1 MHLKQLKLAGFKS
14 FVEATAVPFPSQLV
28 AVVGPNG
35 CGKSNIIDAVRWVM
49 GESSARNLRGECMAD
64 VIFNGS
70 LNRKPVGQAAVELVF
85 DNSLGRLSGQYANYQ
100 EVAIKRVVT
109 RDNEAK
115 YYLNGTRCRRRD
127 IQDIFLGTGAGA
139 KGYAIIGQDMI
150 SKIIEARPEEL
161 KQFFEEAAGVSK
173 YKERRRETL
182 QRISHTRENLAR
194 MTDMLDELQKQI
206 TRLER
211 QAKAAKRY
219 QLLKKEER
227 LYKAQVLAMK
237 WDALKKEQQSCEQ
250 SLNALLEQSL
260 KDETDLTRMHREQI
274 QGQTLLDEAQHEQ
287 QMLQNNV
294 YQHRHE
300 VVRLEDALQQ
310 KQHERQRLGEDKQI
324 MQDEYE
330 ALLLQ
335 LKSDEADIQ
344 HSDERLVGL
353 VHTIAEKKLDLKAT
367 KNEVDQRTQHL
378 RQCNEQ
384 LQVLQNKLHQAQQAI
399 SFNQIELNHLN
410 ERRQDVHTRHEQLE
424 SELQDI
430 QLDALEDALKTLDL
444 QHDQLSQEKDQAFE
458 AFQEAGE
465 KRAHTQALFTACE
478 ENLHRLQVSIHDL
491 TTQYAAA
498 EAAQK
503 ADLKSANEAA
513 NHPFWSSCPTLV
525 ELLTVEKSWL
535 KMCEWVLAERLYA
548 TVVDAFSTPF
558 FEHLS
563 QFDGQSAVFM
573 TQEFNQQR
581 QRQTRP
587 VLRDKITGT
596 IPGLDALNDIYTAAT
611 LKEAQ
616 NWVTDLSPHQ
626 SIVTQDGY
634 WLGRGWLRYK
644 NMNHVSQEGLLARQH
659 HLHALKRDLNE
670 LQVQYDS
677 EVTNRE
683 SLHQALTAHIKDEHS
698 LKDTFNLKKE
708 AIQHLTLTREAKQNH
723 IKQARRQ
730 KERLFLE
737 LETLQAATEEL
748 SAKQMQAENALAEA
762 KSQVAAFQEEQET
775 LLVAKQSAKK
785 RVQQSQ
791 NDLDSQRQIIHE
803 TELLIA
809 EEKAKLNQLKDNMRR
824 EQHRSQQLKE
834 RIAMITERLSLVEHP
849 EAEDKQILEDK
860 LYHLQALE
868 HELSLKT
875 NEIATQQNALRDIT
889 LTINEKEAA
898 QKKLNEAIQSLKM
911 QKQAQEIQ
919 SDNLNEAMTEL
930 SEAFTK
936 ILPTLPDDLRIEQRE
951 KDILNISQ
959 QIKSL
964 GAINLVA
971 IEEYDTE
978 LRRQEELNAQ
988 RHDLTAA
995 LATLEA
1001 AIRRMDK
1008 ETELRLKDTFH
1019 QVNTAF
1025 QSLFPRL
1032 FGGGR
1037 ARLELTCDNLLEA
1050 GILVMAQPPGKKNST
1065 IHMLSGGEKAMTAI
1079 ALVFAIFQLNPAP
1092 FCMLDEVDAPLDD
1105 ANVRRFCD
1113 LVKEMSQFVQ
1123 FLFITHNKMTMELA
1137 DHLIG
1142 VTMREPGVS
1151 RIVAVDVEQALSI
1164 VK

>member
-1 MHLKQLKLAGFKS
+1 MHLKQLKLTGFKS
-14 FVEATAVPFPSQLV
+14 FVEATVVPFPSQLA

-85 DNSLGRLSGQYANYQ
+85 DNSQGRLSGQYANYQ

-109 RDNEAK
+109 RDNNAS

-139 KGYAIIGQDMI
+139 KGYAILGQDMI
-150 SKIIEARPEEL
+150 SKIIEARPDEL

-182 QRISHTRENLAR
+182 QRIHHTRENLAR
-194 MTDMLDELQKQI
+194 MTDILDELQKQI

-219 QLLKKEER
+219 QSLKKEER
-227 LYKAQVLAMK
+227 LYKAQVLTMK
-237 WDALKKEQQSCEQ
+237 WNALKKEQQSCKQ
-250 SLNALLEQSL
+250 SLNALLEQGL
-260 KDETDLTRMHREQI
+260 KDETELTRLHHEQI
-274 QGQTLLDEAQHEQ
+274 QGQTDLDEAQNKL

-300 VVRLEDALQQ
+300 VVRMEEALQQ
-310 KQHERQRLGEDKQI
+310 KQHERRRLGEDQQI
-324 MQDEYE
+324 VQDEYD

-335 LKSDEADIQ
+335 LNRDEDDIQ
-344 HSDERLVGL
+344 QSDERLVAL
-353 VHTIAEKKLDLKAT
+353 MNTITEKKHDVKAT
-367 KNEVDQRTQHL
+367 KAELDQRTKHL
-378 RQCNEQ
+378 RQCNQQCEA
-384 LQVLQNKLHQAQQAI
+384 LQDKLQQAQQAI

-410 ERRQDVHTRHEQLE
+410 ARRQETYTRHEQLE
-424 SELQDI
+424 SELKEI
-430 QLDALEDALKTLDL
+430 QLDDLAKALKTLEL
-444 QHDQLSQEKDQAFE
+444 QYDKLSNEKDQAFV
-458 AFQEAGE
+458 AFQEAGTI
-465 KRAHTQALFTACE
+465 RAHTKAACTASEQALR
-478 ENLHRLQVSIHDL
+478 RLQVSIHDL

-498 EAAQK
+498 KAAQK
-503 ADLKSANEAA
+503 ADLQSANEAA
-513 NHPFWSSCPTLV
+513 SHPLWSSCPTLV
-525 ELLTVEKSWL
+525 ERVTVEKPWL
-535 KMCEWVLAERLYA
+535 DVCEWVLAERLYA
-548 TVVDAFSTPF
+548 TVVDGFTVPF

-563 QFDGQSAVFM
+563 QFNGQSAVFI
-573 TQEFNQQR
+573 TQASHQQR
-581 QRQTRP
+581 PRQHRP
-587 VLRDKITGT
+587 VVRDKITGT
-596 IPGLDALNDIYTAAT
+596 MPGGLEELNDIYTAAT
-611 LKEAQ
+611 LQEA
-616 NWVTDLSPHQ
+616 NVWVSDLSPHQ

-634 WLGRGWLRYK
+634 WVGRGWLRYK
-644 NMNHVSQEGLLARQH
+644 DMNHAQEGLLARQH
-659 HLHALKRDLNE
+659 NLHALKQTLKDL
-670 LQVQYDS
+670 QAQYES
-677 EVTNRE
+677 EVANQE
-683 SLHQALTAHIKDEHS
+683 SLHQALTANIKDEDA

-708 AIQHLTLTREAKQNH
+708 AIQHLMVSKEAKQNH
-723 IKQARRQ
+723 IKHATRQ
-730 KERLFLE
+730 KERLLVE
-737 LETLQAATEEL
+737 LETLQVAAEEL
-748 SAKQMQAENALAEA
+748 STKRMQAENALVEA
-762 KSQVAAFQEEQET
+762 KTQAAAVQKEQEA
-775 LLVAKQSAKK
+775 LLVAKTSAKK

-791 NDLDSQRQIIHE
+791 DAFDSQRQMVHE
-803 TELLIA
+803 TDLLIA
-809 EEKAKLNQLKDNMRR
+809 EEKAKLNQLKDSWRR
-824 EQHRSQQLKE
+824 EQQRSQHLKQ
-834 RIAMITERLSLVEHP
+834 RIEKIRERLSLVAYP

-860 LYHLQALE
+860 LHHLQSLE
-868 HELSLKT
+868 HDLSLKK
-875 NEIATQQNALRDIT
+875 NEIADRQNTLRDMARQI
-889 LTINEKEAA
+889 KEQEAG
-898 QKKLNEAIQSLKM
+898 QKRQDEAIQTLKM
-911 QKQAQEIQ
+911 QQQALEIQ
-919 SDNLNEAMTEL
+919 SDNLNAAMTEL
-930 SEAFTK
+930 SKDFAT
-936 ILPTLPDDLRIEQRE
+936 ILPTLPDGLRIEQRE
-951 KDILNISQ
+951 KDIVSIGH

-978 LRRQEELNAQ
+978 LRRQEELHAQ

-1008 ETELRLKDTFH
+1008 ETELRLKDTFE

-1113 LVKEMSQFVQ
+1113 LVKEMSEFVQ
-1123 FLFITHNKMTMELA
+1123 FLFITHNKITMELA
-1137 DHLIG
+1137 EHLIG